1 MVLSQNETSCHLLK
15 LWCWEVYVPPMQ
27 FCTEICSRK
36 SKKYRPKRRQRR
48 RGAAFSARPVVFPNI
63 TVVLGVS
70 KVYINGPYP
79 ILVLTTVL
87 DFPRRADSENVCKNG
102 VENYH

>member
-1 MVLSQNETSCHLLK
+1 MYLCSFVPK
-15 LWCWEVYVPPMQ
+15 YVP
-27 FCTEICSRK
+27 EN
-36 SKKYRPKRRQRR
+36 PKTTDQNDANGGAVRRSPPWP
-48 RGAAFSARPVVFPNI
+48 AVLPNI
-63 TVVLGVS
+63 TVVLGES

-79 ILVLTTVL
+79 ILVLTRVL